1 MAELDAQVAGA
12 FAEVMQA
19 VDERF
24 QEVVGLLFPGGTG
37 RLRVVDD
44 EGDEGVEIEVVPAG
58 KRARSLALFSGGE
71 KSLIALGFCLAL
83 AMARPAPFYL
93 LDEVEA
99 ALDDVNLRRFLG
111 VVRRL
116 SGERQFIL
124 ITHQQPTVEVADLL
138 FGVTMGRSGVSQ
150 VVARRL
156 DRNAE
161 GPARPWVRRQLQAVS
176 DPALLTEASDPPSA
190 AAAAG

>member
-1 MAELDAQVAGA
+1 
-12 FAEVMQA
+12 
-19 VDERF
+19 
-24 QEVVGLLFPGGTG
+24 
-37 RLRVVDD
+37 
-44 EGDEGVEIEVVPAG
+44 VPAG

-71 KSLIALGFCLAL
+71 KSLIALAFCLAI
-83 AMARPAPFYL
+83 AMARPTPFYL

-99 ALDDVNLRRFLG
+99 ALDDANLRRFLG
-111 VVRRL
+111 VLRRL

-156 DRNAE
+156 DRDAE
-161 GPARPWVRRQLQAVS
+161 GPARPWVRRQLAEARPPDAPAAQA
-176 DPALLTEASDPPSA
+176 
-190 AAAAG
+190 G